1 MTQTACDVCGA
12 LFMPARPW
20 GRFCSVACRV
30 AAHRRD
36 QVSPLEASLVAA
48 LAAERAGR
56 LAIGSPTWSSLVD
69 ALATRA
75 AAAKPTTPL
84 RDRLRAYLSNG
95 HAAVTVAHAIGLRDG
110 SSLSRFLRA
119 GRDLPA
125 DRAARLV
132 AYLDRQGA

>member
-1 MTQTACDVCGA
+1 MTAQTTCDVCGA
-12 LFMPARPW
+12 LFTPARPW
-20 GRFCSVACRV
+20 GRFCGTACRV

-56 LAIGSPTWSSLVD
+56 LAIGSRTWSSLVD

-84 RDRLRAYLSNG
+84 RDRLRAYLSSG
-95 HAAVTVAHAIGLRDG
+95 HAAVAVAREIGLRDG
-110 SSLSRFLRA
+110 SSLSRFLA

>member
-1 MTQTACDVCGA
+1 
-12 LFMPARPW
+12 
-20 GRFCSVACRV
+20 
-30 AAHRRD
+30 
-36 QVSPLEASLVAA
+36 VSPLEASLVAA

-56 LAIGSPTWSSLVD
+56 LAIGSRTWSSLVD

-84 RDRLRAYLSNG
+84 RDRLRAYLASG